1 MMILSNC
8 SEFRQLMT
16 VLSHSKITKS
26 HCYFSS
32 LANEGFFFSSSS
44 FLGLCLQKP
53 RPPCFF
59 VFLSL
64 VS

>member
-32 LANEGFFFSSSS
+32 LANEGFFSSS
-44 FLGLCLQKP
+44 FFRLVFAETQASL
-53 RPPCFF
+53 FF

>member
-8 SEFRQLMT
+8 IEFRQLMT

-32 LANEGFFFSSSS
+32 LANEGFFFLLLFFRRVFAETQAS
-44 FLGLCLQKP
+44 L
-53 RPPCFF
+53 FF